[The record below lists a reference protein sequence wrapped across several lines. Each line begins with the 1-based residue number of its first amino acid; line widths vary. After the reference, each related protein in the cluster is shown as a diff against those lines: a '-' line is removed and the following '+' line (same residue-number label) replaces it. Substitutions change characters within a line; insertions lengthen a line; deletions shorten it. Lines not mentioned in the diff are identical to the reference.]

1 MSTYPDEIFCLLA
14 GTKGSS
20 LYCTSTLKF
29 TRKLENSQK
38 TIKLQWERSKKKAQ
52 SRLGK
57 KYLFVDKCCVCLCF
71 GFIAVHRALQG

>member
-29 TRKLENSQK
+29 ARKLENSKDDKTVVRTKQK
-38 TIKLQWERSKKKAQ
+38 EGAEQTRQK
-52 SRLGK
+52 
-57 KYLFVDKCCVCLCF
+57 VPLC
-71 GFIAVHRALQG
+71 Q

>member
-29 TRKLENSQK
+29 MKKIGEFTKDDKTAVGTKQKESAEQTRQK
-38 TIKLQWERSKKKAQ
+38 
-52 SRLGK
+52 
-57 KYLFVDKCCVCLCF
+57 VPLC
-71 GFIAVHRALQG
+71 R